1 MVALTIVLASIV
13 FYLVLSVSGPQNFTR
28 TSMKIVAYNSSTLSI
43 TSMVG
48 DSIDIDNINIVVG
61 PQSYDAS
68 GIQDTNNN
76 GLWDM
81 GETIFLYG
89 LDLTHQT
96 SVVVSTVGS
105 VIMPGTVQWSNNPP
119 PADPGTPGD
128 PSTSYLPG
136 LRMTTYANQGF
147 VSPVNVRVADNVTYA
162 LASSGYPTNDQSWPM
177 SEAGRSHDFSVKFE
191 GYLAIATDEEFEIR
205 IVASD
210 SVYVSV
216 DGSRII
222 DIVGSHGPASWSAS
236 INMTSG
242 YHTLE
247 IGYQNID
254 HDAMIG
260 EFDIQKTSEGI
271 WTPASLFYQ
280 ESVNA

>member
-1 MVALTIVLASIV
+1 M
-13 FYLVLSVSGPQNFTR
+13 
-28 TSMKIVAYNSSTLSI
+28 TSMKILAFNSSTLSI

-48 DSIDIDNINIVVG
+48 GSIDIDNINIVVG
-61 PQSYDAS
+61 SQSYDAS
-68 GIQDTNNN
+68 GIQDTNHN

-96 SVVVSTVGS
+96 SVVVSTAGS
-105 VIMPGTVQWSNNPP
+105 VIMPSTVQWSSNPP

-128 PSTSYLPG
+128 PSTSYVPG
-136 LRMTTYANQGF
+136 LRMTTYANQTF
-147 VSPVNVRVADNVTYA
+147 VSPVSAKVADNVTYA
-162 LASSGYPTNDQSWPM
+162 LASSGYLTNDQSWPM
-177 SEAGRSHDFSVKFE
+177 SEAGKSHDFSVKFE
-191 GYLAIATDEEFEIR
+191 GFLAIGTDDEFEIR
-205 IVASD
+205 IMASD
-210 SVYVSV
+210 SVYVTV

-222 DIVGSHGPASWSAS
+222 DITGSHGPASWSATT
-236 INMTSG
+236 NLTSG

-254 HDAMIG
+254 HDAVIG
-260 EFDIQKTSEGI
+260 ELDIQKTAEDT
-271 WTPASLFYQ
+271 WAPASLFYQ